1 MEEVKKKRGR
11 PRKIKV
17 PEEVQTKLDEVLE
30 EVKNKEKQ
38 DIHNFVEQYKQE
50 KRKGLWD
57 YKLEDEV
64 KFFDPTKSYEH
75 SGYKPITE
83 TQGLDFN
90 PDWFTET
97 RRVKEKTGHYTQFH
111 FGTKAYRDFWNEQ
124 YKRCREGYTVNG
136 YTITGNHYFFL
147 NFYTLKDSRVSKAGT
162 ARQDIFPRFMS
173 AQYEF
178 FHYYELC
185 RILRKNVCMMKS
197 RAVGF
202 SEIMASLSAC
212 QYSCYKNSITMVTA
226 ANANYVTKTF
236 EKIAHALTFLN
247 DETDGG
253 FFKLRQVLDQ
263 TLNKRASFYK
273 VINGQKIEDGFM
285 SQIEG
290 IVADSDSKIRGDRVE
305 LLIFEEAGSN
315 PNLRKSFV
323 KGEALVNVGGNKLGI
338 LLAGGK
344 HPVQI

>member
-1 MEEVKKKRGR
+1 MAEEKKKRGR
-11 PRKIKV
+11 PKKIKL
-17 PEEVQTKLDEVLE
+17 PEEIQNKVEEVLIEMKNE
-30 EVKNKEKQ
+30 ESQE
-38 DIHNFVEQYKQE
+38 IHSFVENYKQE
-50 KRKGLWD
+50 KRKGFWD
-57 YKLEDEV
+57 FKIGDEIRY
-64 KFFDPTKSYEH
+64 FDVNKSYEI
-75 SGYKPITE
+75 SGYRPITE

-90 PDWFTET
+90 PDWFTEV
-97 RRVKEKTGHYTQFH
+97 RQSKEKTGHYTQYH
-111 FGTKAYRDFWNEQ
+111 FGTKAYKDFWNEQ
-124 YKRCREGYTVNG
+124 YRRCREGYTVNG

-162 ARQDIFPRFMS
+162 ARKDIFPRFMS

-212 QYSCYKNSITMVTA
+212 QYSCYRNSITMVTA
-226 ANANYVTKTF
+226 ATSNYVTKTF
-236 EKIAHALTFLN
+236 EKITHALNFLN

-263 TLNKRASFYK
+263 ALNKRASSYK

-290 IVADSDSKIRGDRVE
+290 IVADTDAKIRGDRVE

-315 PNLRKSFV
+315 PNLRTSFV
-323 KGEALVNVGGNKLGI
+323 KGEALVNVGGNKLGL
-338 LLAGGK
+338 LLAGGTGRLY
-344 HPVQI
+344 